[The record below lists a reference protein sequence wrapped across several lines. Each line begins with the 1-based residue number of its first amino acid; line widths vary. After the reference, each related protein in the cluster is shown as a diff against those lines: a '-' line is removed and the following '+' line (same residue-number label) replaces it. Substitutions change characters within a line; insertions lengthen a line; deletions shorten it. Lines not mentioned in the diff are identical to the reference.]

1 MIWIWVYLQRHTPK
15 PSKMSAQKFTL
26 VLPVAYAPYIVKTTD
41 LESLQKIVDGG
52 LTIWGGVTTDNRL
65 RIHPLFVEEEGRR
78 AERWGFADRALE
90 LTQLKNNGTMYVN
103 ECGRYKCGP
112 NMATI
117 NPRDYQPGGCPHA
130 FGIIVIVLTEK
141 QLLKVNE
148 QWREIV
154 KIYETD
160 DERWENLSDDE
171 DE

>member
-1 MIWIWVYLQRHTPK
+1 MP
-15 PSKMSAQKFTL
+15 AQKFTL

-41 LESLQKIVDGG
+41 LESLQKIVEGD
-52 LTIWGGVTTDNRL
+52 LQTWGRVTTDNRL
-65 RIHPLFVEEEGRR
+65 RIHPMFMAEERR
-78 AERWGFADRALE
+78 WAFADRALE

-103 ECGRYKCGP
+103 ECGMYKCIG
-112 NMATI
+112 NVATI
-117 NPRDYQPGGCPHA
+117 NPRDYHQTGGCPHA

-160 DERWENLSDDE
+160 EERWENVTDDE
-171 DE
+171 DEYTDDEEEEDD